1 MRLIYPVIYSVQS
14 TGTGSIWWGVPR
26 FLLSSCWRCSG
37 NASGCQG
44 MSGM

>member
-1 MRLIYPVIYSVQS
+1 MRLIYTVVYSVQS
-14 TGTGSIWWGVPR
+14 TGTRSIWWGVPR
-26 FLLSSCWRCSG
+26 FLLSSRWRCSG